1 MWNQGQFKLRLV
13 ASKGLK
19 KGLKMSE
26 KAVKLDYKKEK
37 QCYLANLILHIR
49 LVSSRF
55 AFQIG
60 HSNSGNNSEHFE
72 FQPLAFLYVSE
83 AFSLFLSKLWWAKT
97 GEWGPIFE
105 S

>member
-1 MWNQGQFKLRLV
+1 M

-49 LVSSRF
+49 PRLVSLRF
-55 AFQIG
+55 AFQIW
-60 HSNSGNNSEHFE
+60 HSNSNNNIGDFE
-72 FQPLAFLYVSE
+72 FQPLAFS
-83 AFSLFLSKLWWAKT
+83 SKM
-97 GEWGPIFE
+97 I
-105 S
+105 

>member
-1 MWNQGQFKLRLV
+1 MSMWNQGQFKLRLV

-49 LVSSRF
+49 PRLVSLRF
-55 AFQIG
+55 AFQIW
-60 HSNSGNNSEHFE
+60 HSNSNNNIGDFE
-72 FQPLAFLYVSE
+72 FQPLAFS
-83 AFSLFLSKLWWAKT
+83 SKM
-97 GEWGPIFE
+97 I
-105 S
+105 

>member
-49 LVSSRF
+49 PRLVSLRF
-55 AFQIG
+55 TFQIG
-60 HSNSGNNSEHFE
+60 HSNSNNNIGDFE
-72 FQPLAFLYVSE
+72 FQPLAFS
-83 AFSLFLSKLWWAKT
+83 SKM
-97 GEWGPIFE
+97 I
-105 S
+105 